1 MRWREPR
8 AEVPIVPTRYD
19 GGVRAILFFFALSL
33 AMAQPQADQPVHA
46 SQQLGMRNVYFLPL
60 PSGLEHFI
68 ANHLVKRGLLTVV
81 TDPQLADAVFTDTLG
96 KGFEKRLLEL
106 YPPPAPPKPEPKD
119 DKDEDAK
126 KDDDSGDAMD
136 VKSAPQERFSSFG
149 RGKGTIFLVDR
160 KTNLVLWS
168 AYVKPRSSAADDLNK
183 AAKTIVDRIQDTI
196 KGSSR

>member
-1 MRWREPR
+1 MRRREPR
-8 AEVPIVPTRYD
+8 AEVPIVATRYD

-33 AMAQPQADQPVHA
+33 AIGQPQADQPAQA

-60 PSGLEHFI
+60 PGGLEHFV

-106 YPPPAPPKPEPKD
+106 YPPPPPPKPEPNDEKD
-119 DKDEDAK
+119 KDAK
-126 KDDDSGDAMD
+126 KDDDPSSPMD

-168 AYVKPRSSAADDLNK
+168 AYVRPKSGTADDLDK
-183 AAKTIVDRIQDTI
+183 AAKTIVDRIQDKL
-196 KGSSR
+196 KGASR

>member
-1 MRWREPR
+1 MRRREPR
-8 AEVPIVPTRYD
+8 AEVPIVATRYD
-19 GGVRAILFFFALSL
+19 GGVRAILFFLAMSL
-33 AMAQPQADQPVHA
+33 AIGQPQADQPAQA
-46 SQQLGMRNVYFLPL
+46 SPQLGMRNVYFLPL
-60 PSGLEHFI
+60 PNGLEHFV

-106 YPPPAPPKPEPKD
+106 YPPPPPPKPDPNEENA
-119 DKDEDAK
+119 EDVK
-126 KDDDSGDAMD
+126 KDDDTSSAMD
-136 VKSAPQERFSSFG
+136 VKSTPQERFSSFG

-168 AYVKPRSSAADDLNK
+168 AYVRPRSGAADDLDK

-196 KGSSR
+196 KGPSR

>member
-1 MRWREPR
+1 M
-8 AEVPIVPTRYD
+8 
-19 GGVRAILFFFALSL
+19 SL
-33 AMAQPQADQPVHA
+33 AMGQPQADQPAQA
-46 SQQLGMRNVYFLPL
+46 SRQLGMRNVYFLPL
-60 PSGLEHFI
+60 PSGLEHFV

-106 YPPPAPPKPEPKD
+106 YPPPPPPKAAPEEEKA
-119 DKDEDAK
+119 KDAK
-126 KDDDSGDAMD
+126 KDDDASSAMD

-168 AYVKPRSSAADDLNK
+168 AYVRPRSGAAGDLDK

-196 KGSSR
+196 KGASR